1 MPFLEQISRNL
12 AGIDRTR
19 FSVENKN
26 NSLTNYSFVGSEVL
40 NEIQLSCAASVK

>member
-19 FSVENKN
+19 FSVQNKN
-26 NSLTNYSFVGSEVL
+26 YSLSYVGSEVC
-40 NEIQLSCAASVK
+40 NEIQTSSTAEVK